1 MPDRRSIILVNRR
14 MKMTTKQIAT
24 TKAPALG
31 PYSQGICTGN
41 LVFISGQLP
50 IDPATGKLLEGSIGD
65 QTALIMKN
73 IQVIAEEAGSSLS
86 GLVKTTIFLTDLANF
101 QEVNGAYGAVFSE
114 APPARSTIGVAALP
128 LGASIEIE
136 AVATIGQR

>member
-1 MPDRRSIILVNRR
+1 MPDRRSIIRVNRR

-24 TKAPALG
+24 TKAPAALG
-31 PYSQGICTGN
+31 PYSQGISTGN

-86 GLVKTTIFLTDLANF
+86 GIVKTTIFLTDLANF

-136 AVATIGQR
+136 AVATIG